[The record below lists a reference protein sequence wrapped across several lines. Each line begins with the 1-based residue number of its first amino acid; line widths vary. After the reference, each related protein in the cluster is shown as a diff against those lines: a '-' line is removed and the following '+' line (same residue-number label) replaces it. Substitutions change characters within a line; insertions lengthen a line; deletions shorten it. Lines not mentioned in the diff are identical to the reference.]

1 MKIPTQNDLASPLAL
16 KRLVEKL
23 WNGECDGIEALSPLL
38 LELGYWSHWPI
49 DTYYRED
56 IDEIIKEGL
65 EIPHIWDQFQALS
78 ENKNQRWQF
87 GNHEI
92 LKRHPAYKDG
102 DRISQAALVAL
113 NPHAMPSN
121 AREIHSDPKI
131 DIDFMGLGG
140 CETIGA
146 SCYAYRVGNDVI
158 LVDLGINPDTNTLPS
173 MEKLPEDWKANL
185 RGIVLSHLHA
195 DHASGLPHLDSLG
208 FIGEQYLGQ
217 DLPIYCTEVTKQLF
231 SHVLRIGL
239 KNEIS
244 PWDADE
250 RLQLL
255 EKSLCPLQTG
265 VWHNLPKNL
274 SLKLIEQPHVPG
286 AALIEIESS
295 GGRLL
300 HAVDFAMD
308 RSLGGN
314 TLDLGWLSFEEISV
328 VVLESTYGHVTS
340 EGHLRQLRI
349 PALFDYFM
357 NDLDQQFESKRA
369 RVLFPAFSLGRA
381 QELADR
387 LEQRKSKN
395 TILGGAAKAIS
406 QLVHEIEPKW
416 MNAYSDLSENHSGYR
431 NIVASHG
438 WMLKG
443 TKAYECYK
451 GLRSDDAVVF
461 TGYIKG
467 DTPAHLLTE
476 PKRTSEGPRIVALPF
491 SSHASLSQL
500 LALVT
505 ASGAGR
511 VVLVHGERVPNSELS
526 IDYLLWKNGIAVER
540 PRVSEMLA
548 L

>member
-1 MKIPTQNDLASPLAL
+1 MKIPTQNDLACPLAL
-16 KRLVEKL
+16 TKLIKKL
-23 WNGECDGIEALSPLL
+23 WNGESHGIEKLSPLL
-38 LELGYWSHWPI
+38 FQLGYWSHWPS
-49 DTYYRED
+49 DVYHQED
-56 IDEIIKEGL
+56 IEEIIKEGL
-65 EIPHIWDQFQALS
+65 EIPHIWDRFLSLS
-78 ENKNQRWQF
+78 ENQRWQF

-102 DRISQAALVAL
+102 GRISQAALVAL

-121 AREIHSDPKI
+121 VDVPSDPKI
-131 DIDFMGLGG
+131 GIEFMGLGG

-146 SCYAYRVGNDVI
+146 SCYAYRTGNDVI
-158 LVDLGINPDTNTLPS
+158 LVDLGINPDTNTLPDI
-173 MEKLPEDWKANL
+173 EKLPEDWKADL

-195 DHASGLPHLDSLG
+195 DHASGLLHLDSLG
-208 FIGEQYLGQ
+208 FIGEQYLGR

-231 SHVLRIGL
+231 SHVLRIGT
-239 KNEIS
+239 KNEFS

-255 EKSLCPLQTG
+255 EKCLCPLETG
-265 VWHNLPKNL
+265 VWHNLPENL

-286 AALIEIESS
+286 AALIEIEGSD
-295 GGRLL
+295 GRLL

-308 RSLGGN
+308 RSLGGDP
-314 TLDLGWLSFEEISV
+314 LDLGWLESEEISV
-328 VVLESTYGHVTS
+328 VILESTYGHVTS

-349 PALFDYFM
+349 PALFNCFM
-357 NDLDQQFESKRA
+357 DFLDQQFEGKRA

-381 QELADR
+381 QELTDR
-387 LEQRKSKN
+387 LEQGN
-395 TILGGAAKAIS
+395 PETTILGGAAKGIS
-406 QLVHEIEPKW
+406 RLVHEIDPKW
-416 MNAYSDLSENHSGYR
+416 MNSYSDLSESYIGYR

-438 WMLKG
+438 WMLNG
-443 TKAYECYK
+443 TKSHEYYK
-451 GLRSDDAVVF
+451 GLRRDDAVVF

-476 PKRTSEGPRIVALPF
+476 PKRPSEGPRIVALPF

-511 VVLVHGERVPNSELS
+511 VVLVHGERIPNSELS
-526 IDYLLWKNGIAVER
+526 IDYLLWKNEIAVER
-540 PRVSEMLA
+540 PRASEMLT